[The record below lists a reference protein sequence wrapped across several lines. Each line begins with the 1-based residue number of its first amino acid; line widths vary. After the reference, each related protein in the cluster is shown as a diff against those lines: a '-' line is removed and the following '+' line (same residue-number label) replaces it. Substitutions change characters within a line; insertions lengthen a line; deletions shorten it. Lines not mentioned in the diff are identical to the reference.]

1 MKIEI
6 EDEQI
11 LNFLINKLMKSPA
24 WQQRFNAILREQI
37 KIYGNEYQRSLDIAY
52 MISYLLILIPV
63 KTYLIN

>member
-37 KIYGNEYQRSLDIAY
+37 KIYGNEFFELGYKKGYKKGYNDKKI
-52 MISYLLILIPV
+52 
-63 KTYLIN
+63 K